1 MTALLRLNLTVRLL
15 FSRQQNGNQEKGQS
29 SQMMTGAIPRAPTR
43 LPEDVTALAEREMGG
58 RDRESKN
65 AVTKTY
71 HTLKDLISSKFKK
84 DSSEMTPE
92 ELNNV
97 AIQQHQ
103 QSYDDGSNTPYY
115 NLMQQHIQQ
124 QQQLQHQAQQ
134 SQWNGTSN
142 GAHQAPMWNG
152 NRQPM
157 RDVPVPIT
165 QQVDMNGQQVYPH
178 MVATRASIHQHRATS
193 QPQLNL
199 PFKEHQPEDR
209 RGSLANIDVTDSDEG
224 GFASKQMWRPPNQP
238 REPAQQILMQQQQNY
253 LKRSSMA
260 QQSQSQIL
268 TNGQHYQQQQ
278 QLANAFHLHPQQQ
291 QQQQQQGIPDG
302 VYASQKVDLNRPPDL
317 HQDWNGLQRVSQE
330 AVRASFGHDHNQP
343 QLSQKGEKQVPPI
356 PPAKPPQHQAKK
368 APNYEHPPKLE
379 AKKPMETSTASQKEP
394 VPGSAASSDYDKS
407 GNHSSNVDSG
417 RGSAAYSSGRKA
429 THDTSPDHSDTPVP
443 QSRPKSNDSEW
454 IDIVDAELRHIL
466 EPGMQNL
473 NLRPEST
480 ISGSLSSISPP
491 LPPLSPDGSVQNTN
505 DTNKHTTTSSNTA
518 TNKGGSSKQSAP
530 QVSLIKNS
538 TRDFDLKNNFFL
550 LFCAFSQNSKKPEYG
565 TDSYNRPGK
574 NKFIGPSR
582 GLPGSI
588 LQKRGEQMRSS
599 ITKKQEQSLM
609 KRHREFAD
617 FGSVSTVKFMKFIR
631 F

>member
-1 MTALLRLNLTVRLL
+1 MNVLLRLNLNFL
-15 FSRQQNGNQEKGQS
+15 FLFISFQNTQNGNQEKGQS

-58 RDRESKN
+58 KDRDTKN

-84 DSSEMTPE
+84 DSLEMTPE

-97 AIQQHQ
+97 TIQQHQ
-103 QSYDDGSNTPYY
+103 QCGYEDAANSPYY
-115 NLMQQHIQQ
+115 NLMHQHIQMQ
-124 QQQLQHQAQQ
+124 QQQTQYHSTNGNHQTQI
-134 SQWNGTSN
+134 WNGV
-142 GAHQAPMWNG
+142 G
-152 NRQPM
+152 NRQVM
-157 RDVPVPIT
+157 RGDAPVQIA
-165 QQVDMNGQQVYPH
+165 QQVDMNGQQIYPH
-178 MVATRASIHQHRATS
+178 MVATRASIHQHRAAS

-199 PFKEHQPEDR
+199 PFKEHQPDDR

-224 GFASKQMWRPPNQP
+224 GFASKQMWRPPNQQQQQRP
-238 REPAQQILMQQQQNY
+238 VNTETPAQQILHQQQQNY

-260 QQSQSQIL
+260 QNSQSQQIL
-268 TNGQHYQQQQ
+268 SNGHYQPPQMPTSS
-278 QLANAFHLHPQQQ
+278 FHLHPQQLLN
-291 QQQQQQGIPDG
+291 QGIPDG
-302 VYASQKVDLNRPPDL
+302 VYASQKVDLNRSEL
-317 HQDWNGLQRVSQE
+317 QQQQQDWNGLQRVNHETGRS
-330 AVRASFGHDHNQP
+330 SFNQDQQQQQQP

-356 PPAKPPQHQAKK
+356 PPAKPPQHQVKK

-379 AKKPMETSTASQKEP
+379 SKKPSETSTPLNVHQDGEQNGSK

-407 GNHSSNVDSG
+407 GNQSSNVDSG

-429 THDTSPDHSDTPVP
+429 LDTSPDHSDTPAP

-505 DTNKHTTTSSNTA
+505 DTNKHTTSSNTV
-518 TNKGGSSKQSAP
+518 TNKGGSSSKQSSAP
-530 QVSLIKNS
+530 QVSEN
-538 TRDFDLKNNFFL
+538 
-550 LFCAFSQNSKKPEYG
+550 
-565 TDSYNRPGK
+565 
-574 NKFIGPSR
+574 
-582 GLPGSI
+582 
-588 LQKRGEQMRSS
+588 
-599 ITKKQEQSLM
+599 
-609 KRHREFAD
+609 
-617 FGSVSTVKFMKFIR
+617 
-631 F
+631 

>member
-1 MTALLRLNLTVRLL
+1 
-15 FSRQQNGNQEKGQS
+15 
-29 SQMMTGAIPRAPTR
+29 MMTGAIPRAPTR

-58 RDRESKN
+58 KDRDSKN
-65 AVTKTY
+65 AVSKTY

-97 AIQQHQ
+97 TIQQHQ
-103 QSYDDGSNTPYY
+103 QSYSSDDLVNTPYY
-115 NLMQQHIQQ
+115 NLMQQHLHMQQ
-124 QQQLQHQAQQ
+124 QQAQHGA
-134 SQWNGTSN
+134 WNAATATTAATN
-142 GAHQAPMWNG
+142 GNHPTHQTQMWNG
-152 NRQPM
+152 NRQMM
-157 RDVPVPIT
+157 RDSPVQIT

-178 MVATRASIHQHRATS
+178 MVATRASIHQHRAAS

-199 PFKEHQPEDR
+199 PFKEHQPDDR

-224 GFASKQMWRPPNQP
+224 GFASNKMWRPTNQP
-238 REPAQQILMQQQQNY
+238 RSATGETPAQQILHQQQQNY
-253 LKRSSMA
+253 LKRSSLA
-260 QQSQSQIL
+260 QQVMS
-268 TNGQHYQQQQ
+268 NGHYQPP
-278 QLANAFHLHPQQQ
+278 NSFHLHQQAV
-291 QQQQQQGIPDG
+291 QQGIPDG
-302 VYASQKVDLNRPPDL
+302 VYASQKVDLNRPEPPMH
-317 HQDWNGLQRVSQE
+317 HQQPEWNGMQRQDNHRS
-330 AVRASFGHDHNQP
+330 SFNQDQP

-379 AKKPMETSTASQKEP
+379 SKKPPIETSTPISNHAEQNGTKP

-429 THDTSPDHSDTPVP
+429 TIDTSPDHSDTPVP

-505 DTNKHTTTSSNTA
+505 DSNKHTTSSNTV
-518 TNKGGSSKQSAP
+518 TNKGGSSKQTAP
-530 QVSLIKNS
+530 QV
-538 TRDFDLKNNFFL
+538 
-550 LFCAFSQNSKKPEYG
+550 
-565 TDSYNRPGK
+565 
-574 NKFIGPSR
+574 
-582 GLPGSI
+582 
-588 LQKRGEQMRSS
+588 KRN
-599 ITKKQEQSLM
+599 
-609 KRHREFAD
+609 
-617 FGSVSTVKFMKFIR
+617 
-631 F
+631 

>member
-1 MTALLRLNLTVRLL
+1 
-15 FSRQQNGNQEKGQS
+15 
-29 SQMMTGAIPRAPTR
+29 MMTGAIPRAPTR

-58 RDRESKN
+58 KDRDSKN

-97 AIQQHQ
+97 TIQHQ
-103 QSYDDGSNTPYY
+103 QNYDDATNTPYY
-115 NLMQQHIQQ
+115 NLMQQHIHLQQ
-124 QQQLQHQAQQ
+124 QQQTQQ
-134 SQWNGTSN
+134 SSWSPSN
-142 GAHQAPMWNG
+142 GNHPTLQTQMWNG
-152 NRQPM
+152 NRQLM
-157 RDVPVPIT
+157 RDSPVQIT

-178 MVATRASIHQHRATS
+178 MVATRASIHQHRAAS

-199 PFKEHQPEDR
+199 PFKEHQTDDR

-224 GFASKQMWRPPNQP
+224 GFASNKMWRPSNQQRP
-238 REPAQQILMQQQQNY
+238 ITSETPAQQILLQQQQAY
-253 LKRSSMA
+253 LKRTSMA
-260 QQSQSQIL
+260 QQTQSPQIL
-268 TNGQHYQQQQ
+268 PNGHYQPPV
-278 QLANAFHLHPQQQ
+278 APNAFHLHPQ
-291 QQQQQQGIPDG
+291 GIPDG
-302 VYASQKVDLNRPPDL
+302 LYASQKVDMNR
-317 HQDWNGLQRVSQE
+317 QDAPMHHANQQDYNGMQRVSQE
-330 AVRASFGHDHNQP
+330 PSRSSFNQEQP

-379 AKKPMETSTASQKEP
+379 SKKPMETSTPTSAQGRMDSEQNGSKQI
-394 VPGSAASSDYDKS
+394 PGSAASSDYDKS

-429 THDTSPDHSDTPVP
+429 TLDTSPDHSDTPVP

-466 EPGMQNL
+466 EPGMQNM

-505 DTNKHTTTSSNTA
+505 DSNKHTTSSNTV
-518 TNKGGSSKQSAP
+518 TNKGSSNKQFAP
-530 QVSLIKNS
+530 QVTNWNWCFFSR
-538 TRDFDLKNNFFL
+538 TRL
-550 LFCAFSQNSKKPEYG
+550 Q
-565 TDSYNRPGK
+565 
-574 NKFIGPSR
+574 SR
-582 GLPGSI
+582 V
-588 LQKRGEQMRSS
+588 
-599 ITKKQEQSLM
+599 
-609 KRHREFAD
+609 F
-617 FGSVSTVKFMKFIR
+617 
-631 F
+631 

>member
-1 MTALLRLNLTVRLL
+1 
-15 FSRQQNGNQEKGQS
+15 
-29 SQMMTGAIPRAPTR
+29 MMTGAIPRAPTR

-58 RDRESKN
+58 KDRDSKN

-97 AIQQHQ
+97 TIQQHQ
-103 QSYDDGSNTPYY
+103 QNYINDDVTNSPYY
-115 NLMQQHIQQ
+115 NMMQQHIHIQQ
-124 QQQLQHQAQQ
+124 QQQQQ
-134 SQWNGTSN
+134 GSWNTTPN
-142 GAHQAPMWNG
+142 GNHPTQVWNG
-152 NRQPM
+152 NRQLM
-157 RDVPVPIT
+157 RDSPVQIT

-178 MVATRASIHQHRATS
+178 MVATRASIHQHRAAS

-199 PFKEHQPEDR
+199 PFKEHQPDDR

-224 GFASKQMWRPPNQP
+224 GFASNKMWRGQNQQRP
-238 REPAQQILMQQQQNY
+238 IETPAQQILLQQQQNY
-253 LKRSSMA
+253 LKRSSLA
-260 QQSQSQIL
+260 QQSQSQQIL
-268 TNGQHYQQQQ
+268 SNGHYQQQVSTS
-278 QLANAFHLHPQQQ
+278 AFHLHQQVLQ
-291 QQQQQQGIPDG
+291 QPIPDG
-302 VYASQKVDLNRPPDL
+302 VYASQKVDLNR
-317 HQDWNGLQRVSQE
+317 QEAQMQQQEWNGLQRVNHENGRS
-330 AVRASFGHDHNQP
+330 SFNQDQP
-343 QLSQKGEKQVPPI
+343 QLSQKGEKIVPPI
-356 PPAKPPQHQAKK
+356 PPAKPPQHQVKK

-379 AKKPMETSTASQKEP
+379 SKKSMETSTPASNNNHGEQK

-429 THDTSPDHSDTPVP
+429 LDTSPDHSDTPVP

-505 DTNKHTTTSSNTA
+505 DSNKHTTSSNTI

-530 QVSLIKNS
+530 QVAN
-538 TRDFDLKNNFFL
+538 
-550 LFCAFSQNSKKPEYG
+550 
-565 TDSYNRPGK
+565 
-574 NKFIGPSR
+574 
-582 GLPGSI
+582 
-588 LQKRGEQMRSS
+588 
-599 ITKKQEQSLM
+599 
-609 KRHREFAD
+609 
-617 FGSVSTVKFMKFIR
+617 
-631 F
+631 

>member
-1 MTALLRLNLTVRLL
+1 MAFQVFFFLLAVDPFSQMIDECIVTSQFSFLCLL
-15 FSRQQNGNQEKGQS
+15 PFLQNTQNGNHEKGQS

-58 RDRESKN
+58 KERESKN

-97 AIQQHQ
+97 TIQHQ
-103 QSYDDGSNTPYY
+103 QNYSIDDVTSTPYY
-115 NLMQQHIQQ
+115 NLMQQHIQIQ
-124 QQQLQHQAQQ
+124 QQG
-134 SQWNGTSN
+134 SWNPTN
-142 GAHQAPMWNG
+142 GNHPTQMWNG
-152 NRQPM
+152 NRQLM
-157 RDVPVPIT
+157 RDSPAQIT
-165 QQVDMNGQQVYPH
+165 QQVDVNGQQVYPH
-178 MVATRASIHQHRATS
+178 MVATRASIHQHRAAS

-199 PFKEHQPEDR
+199 PFKEHQPDDR

-224 GFASKQMWRPPNQP
+224 GFASNKMWRANQQQQQRP
-238 REPAQQILMQQQQNY
+238 SETPAQQILHQQQQNY
-253 LKRSSMA
+253 LKRSSLA
-260 QQSQSQIL
+260 QQSQSQQIL
-268 TNGQHYQQQQ
+268 SNGHYPPP
-278 QLANAFHLHPQQQ
+278 NAFHLHQQVI
-291 QQQQQQGIPDG
+291 QQGIPDG
-302 VYASQKVDLNRPPDL
+302 VYASQKVDLNRPDAQA
-317 HQDWNGLQRVSQE
+317 HQEWNGLQRENGRS
-330 AVRASFGHDHNQP
+330 SFNHDQP

-356 PPAKPPQHQAKK
+356 PPAKPPQHQVKK

-379 AKKPMETSTASQKEP
+379 SKKPLETSTPMSSEQSGSKQ

-429 THDTSPDHSDTPVP
+429 TVDTSPDHSDTPVP

-466 EPGMQNL
+466 EPGMQGL

-505 DTNKHTTTSSNTA
+505 DSNKHTTSSNTV
-518 TNKGGSSKQSAP
+518 TNKGSSSKQSAP
-530 QVSLIKNS
+530 QVTN
-538 TRDFDLKNNFFL
+538 
-550 LFCAFSQNSKKPEYG
+550 
-565 TDSYNRPGK
+565 
-574 NKFIGPSR
+574 
-582 GLPGSI
+582 
-588 LQKRGEQMRSS
+588 
-599 ITKKQEQSLM
+599 
-609 KRHREFAD
+609 
-617 FGSVSTVKFMKFIR
+617 
-631 F
+631 

>member
-1 MTALLRLNLTVRLL
+1 MFQNT
-15 FSRQQNGNQEKGQS
+15 QNGNPEKGQS

-58 RDRESKN
+58 KDRDSKN
-65 AVTKTY
+65 AVSKTY

-84 DSSEMTPE
+84 DSMEMTPE

-97 AIQQHQ
+97 TIQQHQ
-103 QSYDDGSNTPYY
+103 QNYSSDDVTNTPYY
-115 NLMQQHIQQ
+115 NLMQQHIQIQ
-124 QQQLQHQAQQ
+124 QQQTQQGSWNSANGNQHPTQI
-134 SQWNGTSN
+134 
-142 GAHQAPMWNG
+142 WNG
-152 NRQPM
+152 NRQLM
-157 RDVPVPIT
+157 RDSPAQIA
-165 QQVDMNGQQVYPH
+165 QQVDLNGQQVYPH

-199 PFKEHQPEDR
+199 PFMEHQPDDR

-224 GFASKQMWRPPNQP
+224 GFATNKMWRQQNQQQQRP
-238 REPAQQILMQQQQNY
+238 LPLETPAQQILHQQQQNY
-253 LKRSSMA
+253 LKRSSLA
-260 QQSQSQIL
+260 QQSQQIL
-268 TNGQHYQQQQ
+268 SNGHYQQQIP
-278 QLANAFHLHPQQQ
+278 ANGFHLHPQQQ
-291 QQQQQQGIPDG
+291 QVTQQGIPDG
-302 VYASQKVDLNRPPDL
+302 VYASQKVDLNRPEAHHGSP
-317 HQDWNGLQRVSQE
+317 QEWNGLQRVNQE
-330 AVRASFGHDHNQP
+330 VLRSSFNQDQP

-379 AKKPMETSTASQKEP
+379 SKKQMETSTPTSTPSHSHIEQNGSKQI
-394 VPGSAASSDYDKS
+394 PGSAASSDYDKS

-429 THDTSPDHSDTPVP
+429 TLDTSPDHSDTPVP

-505 DTNKHTTTSSNTA
+505 DTNKHTTSSNTV
-518 TNKGGSSKQSAP
+518 TNKGSSSKQSLP
-530 QVSLIKNS
+530 QV
-538 TRDFDLKNNFFL
+538 
-550 LFCAFSQNSKKPEYG
+550 
-565 TDSYNRPGK
+565 
-574 NKFIGPSR
+574 
-582 GLPGSI
+582 
-588 LQKRGEQMRSS
+588 
-599 ITKKQEQSLM
+599 
-609 KRHREFAD
+609 
-617 FGSVSTVKFMKFIR
+617 
-631 F
+631 

>member
-1 MTALLRLNLTVRLL
+1 MFQNT
-15 FSRQQNGNQEKGQS
+15 QNGNPEKSQS

-58 RDRESKN
+58 KDRDSKN
-65 AVTKTY
+65 AVSKTY

-84 DSSEMTPE
+84 DSMEMTPE

-97 AIQQHQ
+97 TIQQHQ
-103 QSYDDGSNTPYY
+103 HNYSSDDVTNTPYY
-115 NLMQQHIQQ
+115 NLMQQHIQIQ
-124 QQQLQHQAQQ
+124 QQQTQQGSWNSANGNQH
-134 SQWNGTSN
+134 ST
-142 GAHQAPMWNG
+142 HQTQMWNG
-152 NRQPM
+152 NRQLM
-157 RDVPVPIT
+157 RDSPAQIA
-165 QQVDMNGQQVYPH
+165 QQVDLNGQQQQVYPH

-199 PFKEHQPEDR
+199 PFMEHQPDDR

-224 GFASKQMWRPPNQP
+224 GFATNKMWRQQQQQQQQQRPLPV
-238 REPAQQILMQQQQNY
+238 ETPAQQILHQQQQNY
-253 LKRSSMA
+253 LKRSSLA
-260 QQSQSQIL
+260 QQSQSQQIL
-268 TNGQHYQQQQ
+268 SNGHYQQQIP
-278 QLANAFHLHPQQQ
+278 ANGFHLHPQQQ
-291 QQQQQQGIPDG
+291 QVTQQGIPDG
-302 VYASQKVDLNRPPDL
+302 VYASQKVDLNRPEAHHGSP
-317 HQDWNGLQRVSQE
+317 QEWNGLQRVNQE
-330 AVRASFGHDHNQP
+330 ALRSSFNQDQP

-379 AKKPMETSTASQKEP
+379 SKKQMETSTPTSTPSHSHMEQNGSKQ

-429 THDTSPDHSDTPVP
+429 TLDTSPDHSDTPVP

-505 DTNKHTTTSSNTA
+505 DTNKHTTSSNTV
-518 TNKGGSSKQSAP
+518 TNKGSSSKQSLP
-530 QVSLIKNS
+530 QV
-538 TRDFDLKNNFFL
+538 
-550 LFCAFSQNSKKPEYG
+550 
-565 TDSYNRPGK
+565 
-574 NKFIGPSR
+574 
-582 GLPGSI
+582 
-588 LQKRGEQMRSS
+588 
-599 ITKKQEQSLM
+599 
-609 KRHREFAD
+609 
-617 FGSVSTVKFMKFIR
+617 
-631 F
+631 